1 MRVLGRDPKRGA
13 RRTERADQL
22 PANGR
27 VLGYRR
33 ERRGRNLIKT
43 RMPTAT
49 SSQGENKKCR
59 TKLRTV
65 RATMA
70 MTARAMIQGM
80 VIDVRSGWAV
90 ALSGS
95 GSGSGRGGGA
105 QLVRR
110 RLISNSGAPGVCSA
124 CVLVSTLPPPVTPVD
139 PDYPRPIPGLH
150 AGRHQGEPRQ
160 GSESRRSACAR
171 HARESR
177 PGAPGVRPDRRR
189 GVRVRPVGQVQCRRR
204 RHNRSSAAPSCP

>member
-1 MRVLGRDPKRGA
+1 M
-13 RRTERADQL
+13 
-22 PANGR
+22 
-27 VLGYRR
+27 
-33 ERRGRNLIKT
+33 
-43 RMPTAT
+43 AT
-49 SSQGENKKCR
+49 SGQGENKKCR
-59 TKLRTV
+59 TKLRTL

-90 ALSGS
+90 AVMVSGS
-95 GSGSGRGGGA
+95 GAGEGA
-105 QLVRR
+105 QLARR
-110 RLISNSGAPGVCSA
+110 RLVSNSGASGVCSA
-124 CVLVSTLPPPVTPVD
+124 CVHVSTLPPPVTPVD
-139 PDYPRPIPGLH
+139 PDYPRPIPGLL

-160 GSESRRSACAR
+160 GSESRRSACTR

-204 RHNRSSAAPSCP
+204 RHNRSSAAPSSL